1 MGGLLIWGGRH
12 SSSSFRGQMYAFILI
27 WPYDFSL
34 FCLNFI
40 ALSLS
45 VFGRNVR
52 FVPMSLDITGHGTTE
67 QDMCG
72 RVALPLP
79 KRDILQVPGFDVCVG
94 Q

>member
-1 MGGLLIWGGRH
+1 M
-12 SSSSFRGQMYAFILI
+12 
-27 WPYDFSL
+27 
-34 FCLNFI
+34 
-40 ALSLS
+40 
-45 VFGRNVR
+45 R